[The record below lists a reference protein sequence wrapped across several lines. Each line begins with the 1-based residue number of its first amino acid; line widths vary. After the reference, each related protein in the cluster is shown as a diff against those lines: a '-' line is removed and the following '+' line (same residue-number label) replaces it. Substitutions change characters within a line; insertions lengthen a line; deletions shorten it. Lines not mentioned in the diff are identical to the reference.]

1 MSMMYHAASKNKIP
15 YIVRNGFFIGT
26 YITRLEALADYY
38 VETIE
43 DEGNEAVILCF
54 DSTDI
59 NLKLNPDFA
68 GLEEPISTVLK
79 SELGIY
85 LDEDELWDEWEKTN
99 QTGAECMELIGS
111 ARLGVGISPD
121 RILVSDFDGF
131 IPLLEYSA

>member
-1 MSMMYHAASKNKIP
+1 MSMMYHAVSKNKIP
-15 YIVRNGFFIGT
+15 YIVRSGLFIGT

-38 VETIE
+38 AETIE

-59 NLKLNPDFA
+59 DLKLNPDFA

-85 LDEDELWDEWEKTN
+85 LDEDELWDEWEATN
-99 QTGAECMELIGS
+99 QTGDDCMDLIGS
-111 ARLGVGISPD
+111 ARLGVIISPD
-121 RILVSDFDGF
+121 RLLVSDFDGF